1 MYQKQILCN
10 CSPEHF
16 ITTDNSELVCSCG
29 ILQGEDHNSTSS
41 ITSKTNLAQDY
52 LLGEKQ
58 TSTLMC
64 EKFINSSS
72 DLSVISNI
80 CHGLSLPSF
89 VYHDVW
95 HWYQKLSPILS
106 MTRSKIVFFTIY
118 TICRYN
124 NIPLDESELQKR
136 TLMNL
141 HVKTQSNSL
150 KVISKAFSFI
160 DSDTQITLLE
170 KVGFTDFINTTESN
184 FLLFS
189 KLKSFEG
196 KYPQEFITQIKNVCF
211 EVLLQFPKDPQ
222 SVRKAIKIAL
232 MRCGLR

>member
-1 MYQKQILCN
+1 VYQKQILCN
-10 CSPEHF
+10 CSPENF
-16 ITTDNSELVCSCG
+16 ITTDNGELVCSCG
-29 ILQGEDHNSTSS
+29 ILQGEDHNNTSS
-41 ITSKTNLAQDY
+41 IKSKTNLAQDY
-52 LLGEKQ
+52 QLGGKR
-58 TSTLMC
+58 TSNLMC
-64 EKFINSSS
+64 EKFIHSSS

-106 MTRSKIVFFTIY
+106 MTRSKIAFFTIY

-124 NIPLDESELQKR
+124 NIPLDESELEKR
-136 TLMNL
+136 TMMNL

-160 DSDTQITLLE
+160 DSDGMTVLE
-170 KVGFTDFINTTESN
+170 KVGFTNFINTDESK

-196 KYPQEFITQIKNVCF
+196 EYPQEFITQIKNTCF
-211 EVLLQFPKDPQ
+211 EVLLQFPKDPY

>member
-10 CSPEHF
+10 CLLENF
-16 ITTDNSELVCSCG
+16 ITTDNGELVCNCG
-29 ILQGEDHNSTSS
+29 ILQGENHNNTSS

-52 LLGEKQ
+52 QLGGKR

-64 EKFINSSS
+64 EKFINSSD
-72 DLSVISNI
+72 DLSEISNI

-95 HWYQKLSPILS
+95 QWYQKLSPLLS
-106 MTRSKIVFFTIY
+106 MTKSKIVFFTIY

-136 TLMNL
+136 TMMNL
-141 HVKTQSNSL
+141 HVKTPSNSL

-160 DSDTQITLLE
+160 NGDGITVLE
-170 KVGFTDFINTTESN
+170 KVGFTNFINTQESN

-196 KYPQEFITQIKNVCF
+196 KYSQEYITQIKNTCF
-211 EVLLQFPKDPQ
+211 EILLQFPRDPQ
-222 SVRKAIKIAL
+222 SVRKAIKLAL

>member
-1 MYQKQILCN
+1 MYQKQVLCN
-10 CSPEHF
+10 CLPINF
-16 ITTDNSELVCSCG
+16 IITDNGELVCRCG
-29 ILQGEDHNSTSS
+29 ILQGKEHNNTSS

-52 LLGEKQ
+52 QLGGKR
-58 TSTLMC
+58 TSNLMC
-64 EKFINSSS
+64 EKFINSST

-95 HWYQKLSPILS
+95 HWYQKLSPLLS

-141 HVKTQSNSL
+141 HTKTPSNSL

-160 DSDTQITLLE
+160 DSNTQITLLE
-170 KVGFTDFINTTESN
+170 KIGFTDFINTDESK

-189 KLKSFEG
+189 KLKSFEE
-196 KYPQEFITQIKNVCF
+196 KYPQEFITQIKNVCI